1 MADQMKY
8 LLATVALCL
17 LAGCGK
23 PEANNPAADK
33 PESEKT
39 TYEKLVSSISE
50 GQATYFESDE
60 AKEYGAEVCRAMAHA
75 EPYGAA
81 SRRAVMQ
88 DYGFSD
94 QMIDSLEQYKNLE
107 RLVPLPE
114 DADANDRLI
123 ESCGSR
129 LVMQITVEA
138 R

>member
-8 LLATVALCL
+8 LLVAVALCL
-17 LAGCGK
+17 LGGCGE
-23 PEANNPAADK
+23 PEANSPAVDK
-33 PESEKT
+33 LESEKT
-39 TYEKLVSSISE
+39 PYEKLVSAISE
-50 GQATYFESDE
+50 RDVSYYESDE
-60 AKEYGAEVCRAMAHA
+60 AKKYGAEVCRAMAHA

-81 SRRAVMQ
+81 SRRSVLQ
-88 DYGFSD
+88 GYGFSD
-94 QMIDSLEQYKNLE
+94 QMIDSLEEYKNLE

-129 LVMQITVEA
+129 LVLQITVEA

>member
-39 TYEKLVSSISE
+39 PYEKLVSSISE
-50 GQATYFESDE
+50 GRATYFESDE
-60 AKEYGAEVCRAMAHA
+60 AKKYGAEVCRAMVHA

-81 SRRAVMQ
+81 SRRTVMQ

-94 QMIDSLEQYKNLE
+94 QMIDSLEEYKNLE

>member
-8 LLATVALCL
+8 LLVTLALCL

-23 PEANNPAADK
+23 PEANNPTAEK
-33 PESEKT
+33 PKSEKT
-39 TYEKLVSSISE
+39 TYEKLVSAISE
-50 GQATYFESDE
+50 GDVSYFESDE
-60 AKEYGAEVCRAMAHA
+60 AKKYGAEVCRAMVYA

-81 SRRAVMQ
+81 SRRTIMQ

-94 QMIDSLEQYKNLE
+94 QMIDSLEEYKNLE

-114 DADANDRLI
+114 DADVNERLI

>member
-8 LLATVALCL
+8 LLVTLALCL

-23 PEANNPAADK
+23 PEANNPTADK

-39 TYEKLVSSISE
+39 PYEKLVSAISE
-50 GQATYFESDE
+50 GDVTYFESDE
-60 AKEYGAEVCRAMAHA
+60 AKKYGAEVCRAMVHA

-81 SRRAVMQ
+81 SRRTVMR

-94 QMIDSLEQYKNLE
+94 QMIDSLEEYKNLE

>member
-1 MADQMKY
+1 MADQMKC

-23 PEANNPAADK
+23 PEANNPTGEK

-39 TYEKLVSSISE
+39 PYEKLVSAIS
-50 GQATYFESDE
+50 GGDVTYFESDE
-60 AKEYGAEVCRAMAHA
+60 AKQYGAEVCRAMALA

-94 QMIDSLEQYKNLE
+94 QMIDSLEEYKNLE

-114 DADANDRLI
+114 DADVNDLLI

>member
-50 GQATYFESDE
+50 GSD
-60 AKEYGAEVCRAMAHA
+60 KSHFKKVI
-75 EPYGAA
+75 
-81 SRRAVMQ
+81 
-88 DYGFSD
+88 FSL
-94 QMIDSLEQYKNLE
+94 S
-107 RLVPLPE
+107 
-114 DADANDRLI
+114 
-123 ESCGSR
+123 
-129 LVMQITVEA
+129 
-138 R
+138 

>member
-8 LLATVALCL
+8 LLVTVALCL

-23 PEANNPAADK
+23 PEANNPTADK

-39 TYEKLVSSISE
+39 PYEKLVSAISE
-50 GQATYFESDE
+50 GDVTYFESDE
-60 AKEYGAEVCRAMAHA
+60 AKKYGAEVCRAMVHA

-81 SRRAVMQ
+81 SRRTVMQ

-94 QMIDSLEQYKNLE
+94 QMIDSLEEYKNLE

>member
-8 LLATVALCL
+8 LLVTVALCL

-60 AKEYGAEVCRAMAHA
+60 AKEYGAEVCMARAMPPMPSLWSRVAEGSHA
-75 EPYGAA
+75 GLW
-81 SRRAVMQ
+81 VQ
-88 DYGFSD
+88 
-94 QMIDSLEQYKNLE
+94 
-107 RLVPLPE
+107 
-114 DADANDRLI
+114 
-123 ESCGSR
+123 
-129 LVMQITVEA
+129 
-138 R
+138 